1 MTPGLRFERRELQ
14 ARVDCFVT
22 SVFSTDKSDKNK
34 PSQSAYDTL
43 KSNLI
48 TLDNNASHV
57 LQGDELRDFCDK
69 LKKLGQ
75 SLDDA
80 YRCWCDNT
88 VTSPSVAALNREKSR
103 DIEPHDSVS
112 NVGSGFSHT
121 SLTSSQLAHKQIDL
135 NLERQRLEAEFEA
148 QQAQAQAQMQAQQAQ
163 AQAQMQGQQARAEA
177 QLKLKLSLAELQA
190 KEKRLALS
198 NSGSVVSRR
207 SLPVKVLGQN
217 LSVSRHPQSH
227 AGILQ
232 TQMGEQKDAT
242 FSLFRPS
249 YAFFQ
254 SSIDKHK

>member
-1 MTPGLRFERRELQ
+1 MLENSEKMSDARTLRFERHELQ
-14 ARVDCFVT
+14 ARIDCFVT
-22 SVFSTDKSDKNK
+22 SVFSPDKSDKNE

-57 LQGDELRDFCDK
+57 LQEGDELRDFCDK

-80 YRCWCDNT
+80 HRFWCDNT
-88 VTSPSVAALNREKSR
+88 VTSPPTVTLNREKSH

-121 SLTSSQLAHKQIDL
+121 SLTPSQLAHKQIDL
-135 NLERQRLEAEFEA
+135 DLERQRLEAEFEA

-163 AQAQMQGQQARAEA
+163 AEA

-207 SLPVKVLGQN
+207 SLPVKVLRQN
-217 LSVSRHPQSH
+217 LSVPRPHKAMQEFCGHKWVSKRMRH
-227 AGILQ
+227 
-232 TQMGEQKDAT
+232 
-242 FSLFRPS
+242 SLT
-249 YAFFQ
+249 
-254 SSIDKHK
+254 I